1 VRALAL
7 VLAAAACSSPPPRD
21 AGDAARVAALE
32 QRVALL
38 EDQLRSMS
46 AKLRLLEDEHDELAA
61 TAAADPAPINA
72 GPAGGGVG
80 PGPLQPPP
88 PGGGIRW
95 QAPDPAKTYRAPI
108 DDSPVIGPS
117 PAPVTIVA
125 SLQFP
130 EPYTHRVMPTLLQ
143 LRRDYPR
150 EVRLVVKT
158 FVVHPKMTVSSHAA
172 CAAAYQDALEAMEI
186 AIWDAAQ
193 DQTLAP
199 QPGGG
204 MRSLDEVELRELAR
218 ALRLDL
224 KQYDQDLALCKAG
237 QTRDHAMLTK
247 LGQRGVPAFWIN
259 GRYLSGAQ
267 QLDTFKK
274 LIDEELDKFKADK
287 AKGGKLATYYDRI
300 MKNAPT
306 SP

>member
-1 VRALAL
+1 M
-7 VLAAAACSSPPPRD
+7 
-21 AGDAARVAALE
+21 AALE

-38 EDQLRSMS
+38 EAQLRSMS
-46 AKLRLLEDEHDELAA
+46 AKLRLLEDEHDEMAA
-61 TAAADPAPINA
+61 TAKEEPPPVNA
-72 GPAGGGVG
+72 GPG
-80 PGPLQPPP
+80 PAPLQPPQAT
-88 PGGGIRW
+88 GGIRW
-95 QAPDPAKTYRAPI
+95 ANPDPAKTYRAPI

-130 EPYTHRVMPTLLQ
+130 EPYTHKVMPTLLQ
-143 LRRDYPR
+143 LRNDYRRDLR
-150 EVRLVVKT
+150 IAVKL
-158 FVVHPKMTVSSHAA
+158 FVVHPKMTTSSYAA
-172 CAAAYQDALEAMEI
+172 CAATYQDALESMEI
-186 AIWDAAQ
+186 AIWDAAM
-193 DQTLAP
+193 DQQLAP

-224 KQYDQDLALCKAG
+224 KQYDQDFALCKAG
-237 QTRDHAMLTK
+237 LARDQVVLNK

-267 QLDTFKK
+267 QIDSFKK
-274 LIDEELDKFKADK
+274 VIDEELDKYKADK

-300 MKNAPT
+300 MKAAPT
-306 SP
+306 GP

>member
-1 VRALAL
+1 
-7 VLAAAACSSPPPRD
+7 
-21 AGDAARVAALE
+21 
-32 QRVALL
+32 
-38 EDQLRSMS
+38 MS
-46 AKLRLLEDEHDELAA
+46 AKLRLLEDQHDEMA
-61 TAAADPAPINA
+61 TSLKQPADPAPPMNA
-72 GPAGGGVG
+72 GPG

-95 QAPDPAKTYRAPI
+95 QTPDPTKTYRALI

-117 PAPVTIVA
+117 PAPITIVA

-130 EPYTHRVMPTLLQ
+130 EPYTHRAMPTLLQ

-150 EVRLVVKT
+150 DVRLVVKL
-158 FVVHPKMTVSSHAA
+158 FIVHPKMTASSYAA
-172 CAAAYQDALEAMEI
+172 CASAYQDALEAMEI

-224 KQYDQDLALCKAG
+224 KQYDQDVAACKTGHARDQAALG
-237 QTRDHAMLTK
+237 K
-247 LGQRGVPAFWIN
+247 LGQRGVPAFWVN

-267 QLDTFKK
+267 QIDTFKK
-274 LIDEELDKFKADK
+274 LIEEELDKYKADK

-300 MKNAPT
+300 MKNAPAA
-306 SP
+306 P

>member
-1 VRALAL
+1 M
-7 VLAAAACSSPPPRD
+7 
-21 AGDAARVAALE
+21 
-32 QRVALL
+32 LL
-38 EDQLRSMS
+38 EAQLRSMS
-46 AKLRLLEDEHDELAA
+46 AKLRLLEDEHDEMAA
-61 TAAADPAPINA
+61 TATEDPAPPINA
-72 GPAGGGVG
+72 GPG
-80 PGPLQPPP
+80 PGLLQPPP
-88 PGGGIRW
+88 PGQPAGRW
-95 QAPDPAKTYRAPI
+95 VNPDASKTYRVPI
-108 DDSPVIGPS
+108 DDSPTVGPS
-117 PAPVTIVA
+117 PAPITIVA

-130 EPYTHRVMPTLLQ
+130 EPYTHKVLPTLLQ

-150 EVRLVVKT
+150 ELRLVVKL
-158 FVVHPKMTVSSHAA
+158 FIVHPRMTASSFTG
-172 CAAAYQDALEAMEI
+172 CAAAYQDALEPMEL

-224 KQYDQDLALCKAG
+224 KQYDQDVALCKAG
-237 QTRDHAMLTK
+237 LTRDQPVLNR

-267 QLDTFKK
+267 PIDAFKK
-274 LIDEELDKFKADK
+274 VVDEELDRYRADK

-300 MKNAPT
+300 MKSAP
-306 SP
+306 PGP